1 VSGTPWIKIALI
13 TIPFSVR
20 VTQSEV
26 HNALEES
33 CHLNE
38 LAIGSTTG
46 VACPFGESG
55 TLAVV
60 HDPVAKALLVMVK
73 KLLIVKAASRKL
85 RLRLLHVIGQFCNPV
100 RFLSGVAIDT
110 LLVHTVLQEA
120 RSLVCRNTRPC
131 SEVVV
136 PRRQITL
143 I

>member
-1 VSGTPWIKIALI
+1 
-13 TIPFSVR
+13 

-26 HNALEES
+26 AKSLQES
-33 CHLNE
+33 GHLNE

-73 KLLIVKAASRKL
+73 KLLIVKAASGKL
-85 RLRLLHVIGQFCNPV
+85 RLRLLHVIGQLRNPV
-100 RFLSGVAIDT
+100 RLLSGVAIDT
-110 LLVHTVLQEA
+110 LLVHTVLQGV
-120 RSLVCRNTRPC
+120 RSLVFRNTRPC
-131 SEVVV
+131 GEVVV
-136 PRRQITL
+136 PRRQIIL